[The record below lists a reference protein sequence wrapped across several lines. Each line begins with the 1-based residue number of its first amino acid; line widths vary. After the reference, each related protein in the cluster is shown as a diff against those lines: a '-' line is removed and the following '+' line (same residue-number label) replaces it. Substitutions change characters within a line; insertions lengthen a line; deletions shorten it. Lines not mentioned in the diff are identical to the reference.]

1 MANTTW
7 TAYVKFPNG
16 DLEEIDVVASSRTE
30 ALREVEEVL
39 ADEYLPGGVILKLA
53 PLAGVTITSYSI

>member
-16 DLEEIDVVASSRTE
+16 DLEEVDVVAPTRSE
-30 ALREVEEVL
+30 ALQEVEEVL
-39 ADEYLPGGVILKLA
+39 AEEYLPGGVIVKLA
-53 PLAGVTITSYSI
+53 PLAGLTITSYSI

>member
-30 ALREVEEVL
+30 ALQEVEEVL

>member
-30 ALREVEEVL
+30 ALGAVEEVL
-39 ADEYLPGGVILKLA
+39 AEEYLPGGMILKLA
-53 PLAGVTITSYSI
+53 PRAGLTITSYSI